1 MAYIRDYLLIL
12 LYHLYLNYNTMY
24 KFALWAAALII
35 AGSIAYAN
43 IKITNEVTKEET
55 K

>member
-1 MAYIRDYLLIL
+1 
-12 LYHLYLNYNTMY
+12 MY

-35 AGSIAYAN
+35 AGSVAYAN
-43 IKITNEVTKEET
+43 IKITNDVSKKIKKET

>member
-1 MAYIRDYLLIL
+1 
-12 LYHLYLNYNTMY
+12 MY

-43 IKITNEVTKEET
+43 IKVTNEVTKKIKEET